1 MRKFLIGLFMFVY
14 LFSPLSFS
22 IRKGEKLIL
31 EELFKIQEVLKN
43 LDKKIT
49 LAETDFSSIVKKLNK
64 LEVKVSAITKSQAD
78 EEQTKENIV
87 TNLVFLKEELNE
99 LKNKV
104 NGISDN
110 ILNLPQNTVNSGTG
124 TAQNGNVATD
134 TGNSFTNNTVTQT
147 PKNTYYIAYSDY
159 LKKNYDLAI
168 DGFYQFLKQ
177 FPNNNLADNSLYWI
191 GECYYSQKK
200 YSDAVKVF
208 SKLIE
213 EYSDGDKIPAS
224 LLKKGY
230 SLIEMGKQEEGV
242 SVLKQLNSRFPLS
255 EEAALAQQRIK
266 DIQG

>member
-1 MRKFLIGLFMFVY
+1 MRKFLIGFILLIY
-14 LFSPLSFS
+14 LFSSFAFS

-31 EELFKIQEVLKN
+31 EELFKVQEVLKN

-49 LAETDFSSIVKKLNK
+49 IVETDFASILKKIGT
-64 LEVKVSAITKSQAD
+64 LEVKISAINKNQAD
-78 EEQTKENIV
+78 EGQTKENII

-104 NGISDN
+104 NGISDSL
-110 ILNLPQNTVNSGTG
+110 LNLPRNINSGSGQSTDG
-124 TAQNGNVATD
+124 TDNKAVDITK
-134 TGNSFTNNTVTQT
+134 NTVTQT

-230 SLIEMGKQEEGV
+230 SLIEMGKQEEGID
-242 SVLKQLNSRFPLS
+242 VLKQLNSRFPLS